1 MLTWTRR
8 LLMTGVLLSLIA
20 TNVLTLTSVAFNA
33 ALSGMMGTALGIQTV
48 ADVMS
53 QRVASKEKVIKQQKT
68 AAVKRKA
75 AVRKFGNR
83 LSVRTKRV
91 ATRSIAAIPA
101 EAIPYLGIAVLITG
115 TAYELYEACQSIKDL
130 EELYGDLGMDE
141 APPEDAMT
149 AACDPQLPSA
159 SAVWESVRGEADIW
173 VESVVGAE

>member
-8 LLMTGVLLSLIA
+8 LLLTGVFLSLIA

-33 ALSGMMGTALGIQTV
+33 ALSGMMSTALGIQTV

-53 QRVASKEKVIKQQKT
+53 QRLSGKDKVIKQQKA

-83 LSVRTKRV
+83 LSIRTKRV

-115 TAYELYEACQSIKDL
+115 TAYELYEACQSIQDL
-130 EELYGDLGMDE
+130 EELYGELGLDE
-141 APPEDAMT
+141 APSEDAVT

-159 SAVWESVRGEADIW
+159 TAVWESVKGETDAWYD
-173 VESVVGAE
+173 SVFGEG